1 MKHAL
6 ASLAVILGAT
16 ALTPACWSA
25 ELLPSEVART
35 LDITSFRNSI
45 RPGLRPGTKTLA
57 QNGFTEIDP
66 TKGDAGS
73 VEAYRPGRSWLFK
86 ITVRRSGG
94 GKAVVC
100 ILDQAENGGTCLSL
114 EPVELQQGRD
124 GLLHATGRAVSDP
137 RCELAAK
144 QRGQN

>member
-6 ASLAVILGAT
+6 ASLAVILGAIV
-16 ALTPACWSA
+16 LTPACWSA
-25 ELLPSEVART
+25 ELMPSEVAKT
-35 LDITSFRNSI
+35 LDITSFPNSI

-57 QNGFTEIDP
+57 QNGFTEVDP
-66 TKGDAGS
+66 TKGDASS
-73 VEAYRPGRSWLFK
+73 VEVYRPSRSWLVK

-100 ILDQAENGGTCLSL
+100 ILDQALNGGTYLSL
-114 EPVELQQGRD
+114 EPLELQRGRD

-137 RCELAAK
+137 RCELERF
-144 QRGQN
+144 RG